1 MASDNHQ
8 NHVREMIR
16 QRYRGGPSEGLVV
29 IPAIEEASFYEDS
42 SEKRVGIYARVS
54 TDDIRQTSSFELQKS
69 HYEDMVKRYPN
80 WHLVDIYAE
89 ANIVLRTK

>member
-1 MASDNHQ
+1 M
-8 NHVREMIR
+8 
-16 QRYRGGPSEGLVV
+16 V
-29 IPAIEEASFYEDS
+29 IPAIEEASFYEDN

-80 WHLVDIYAE
+80 WHLVDIYADD
-89 ANIVLRTK
+89 AVIIRPTRKNPVVRAFSPVWSYFFSA